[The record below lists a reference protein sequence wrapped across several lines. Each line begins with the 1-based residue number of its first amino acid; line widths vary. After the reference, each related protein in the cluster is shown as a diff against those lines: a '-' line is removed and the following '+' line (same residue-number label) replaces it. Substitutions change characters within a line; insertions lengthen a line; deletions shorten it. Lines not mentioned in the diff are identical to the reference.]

1 MPTGKNY
8 ADGHFS
14 GTSTSGMDAY
24 GRRKTVGIPG
34 AMPKDDIYIARLSA
48 YQALCQWQHL
58 VLLSR
63 RQS

>member
-34 AMPKDDIYIARLSA
+34 AMPKDAIYIARLSA
-48 YQALCQWQHL
+48 Y
-58 VLLSR
+58 
-63 RQS
+63 